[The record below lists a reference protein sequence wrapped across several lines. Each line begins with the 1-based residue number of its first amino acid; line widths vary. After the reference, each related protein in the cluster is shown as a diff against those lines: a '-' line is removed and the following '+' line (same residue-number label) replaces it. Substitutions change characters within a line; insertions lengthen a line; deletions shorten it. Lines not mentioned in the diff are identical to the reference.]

1 MTRWAVLL
9 TSSVLFTSSST
20 VFAQSSA
27 PQDDSASGAPPASI
41 APAAASPIATDNAEQ
56 TTSQSRSR
64 WYGWETLLVDGAVMT
79 IGMLP
84 LLEKDEPRR
93 TALGIGW
100 YGAYALGTPIVH
112 WSRGHVG
119 KGFGSLGMRVG
130 GPLAGGLVGAGL
142 AWLSGAKFGSSDSPS
157 DGDLIVQGGV
167 VLGMIAPIVI
177 DAVFLARE
185 EVPVRDRV
193 ARPAVR
199 NAGVQ
204 VSGGPVLLRGGG
216 GLSLV
221 GTF

>member
-1 MTRWAVLL
+1 MKRHSFLL
-9 TSSVLFTSSST
+9 ASSVILFSST
-20 VFAQSSA
+20 VFAESSA
-27 PQDDSASGAPPASI
+27 PLDQSASGAPPAGVT
-41 APAAASPIATDNAEQ
+41 PATASPIGTDHADEAA
-56 TTSQSRSR
+56 SQRRSR

-84 LLEKDEPRR
+84 LLTKDEPRR

-100 YGAYALGTPIVH
+100 YGTYVLGTPIVH

-130 GPLAGGLVGAGL
+130 GPLAGGLVGVGL
-142 AWLSGAKFGSSDSPS
+142 AWLSGAKFGSFDSPGT
-157 DGDLIVQGGV
+157 GDLIVQSGV

-177 DAVFLARE
+177 DAAFLARE

-199 NAGVQ
+199 KGVE

-216 GLSLV
+216 GLSLA